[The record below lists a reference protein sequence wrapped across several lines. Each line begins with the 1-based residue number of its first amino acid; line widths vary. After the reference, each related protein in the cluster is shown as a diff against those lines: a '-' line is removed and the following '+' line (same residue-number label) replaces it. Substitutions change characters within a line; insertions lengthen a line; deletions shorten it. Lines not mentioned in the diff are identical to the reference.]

1 MGMCLNSGG
10 GYPGCHHMLPQ
21 DKWSFFSPLDAADE
35 IAAGPSSPERLPCEQ
50 LFTASSEAVLILDL
64 SSDMILQANPPA
76 AALLR
81 TTGSALIGT
90 RFLSAFESS
99 SAAQLRHHTGRA
111 LDSGAS
117 HVMAVRARGGGI
129 DLSAQLSL
137 IRAKSRSYLLVRL
150 EPAVVQAQTVSEAPG
165 SAVLEAIDGAP
176 VGFLITEAGFRVD
189 YANRAFIE
197 MAGAGSETEMRGSP
211 LTRWLRL
218 GETDLRRLAEQLS
231 QREATSH
238 LTTQLCRAGN
248 RSRRVEVCAVPVPEG
263 EHTWWGFT
271 VSELPRLN

>member
-1 MGMCLNSGG
+1 
-10 GYPGCHHMLPQ
+10 MLPQ
-21 DKWSFFSPLDAADE
+21 DKSPFFSPLDAADE
-35 IAAGPSSPERLPCEQ
+35 SAAAASSSERLPCEQ
-50 LFTASSEAVLILDL
+50 LFTASSEAVLILDAG
-64 SSDMILQANPPA
+64 SDKILQANPPA

-90 RFLSAFESS
+90 QFLAAFESC
-99 SAAQLRHHTGRA
+99 SAAQLRHHTGVARA
-111 LDSGAS
+111 SGAS
-117 HVMAVRARGGGI
+117 DAMAVRARGGGI
-129 DLSAQLSL
+129 DLRAQLSL
-137 IRAKSRSYLLVRL
+137 IRAKSRCYFLVRL
-150 EPAVVQAQTVSEAPG
+150 EPAVAQAQSLSAAPG

-176 VGFLITEAGFRVD
+176 VGFLITEAGFHVD

-197 MAGAGSETEMRGSP
+197 MAGAGSEAKMRGSP

-231 QREATSH
+231 QREASSH
-238 LTTQLCRAGN
+238 LTTQLCCAGN
-248 RSRRVEVCAVPVPEG
+248 GSRRVEVCAVPVPDG